1 MSTSVKSG
9 LIKTLKITG
18 IVLGS
23 LLLLMFL
30 LPFLFPQ
37 TFTKKINVWANQRIN
52 GHIAFSG
59 TGLSFFKHFPELSL
73 TLYDVDLKGSAPF
86 ERDTLIS
93 AKELTFGIDI
103 SSVFKSKININKIYL
118 NQAYINI
125 QVDTAGR
132 ANYNIYKSTGQQTAA
147 PADSSGASLGI
158 EQILVE
164 KSRLIYND
172 QSLPMKIIARDF
184 NYTGSGDLSKDVF
197 DLSTHA
203 SIQSL
208 DFYYAKQ
215 AYIIGKKVN
224 ADLVTKINTKS
235 LAFIFQKNDLMINEL
250 PVQFKGRFAFIKD
263 GYDMDFKI
271 ESHESDLSDIFTA
284 LPSAY
289 QKMLD
294 GTEVNGTGHIAMSL
308 AGKYIA
314 KDNVKPDLDFNFKV
328 RDGYINNA
336 KSPSPVKNL
345 FVNMESRVPGLNPDS
360 LYLNIDSIYFN
371 IDKDYFSS
379 VIRVKGVKQPDI
391 YAKINTEIDLQKWN
405 QAFGIKTVDLKGRY
419 ALHLLAEGKYAT
431 GPVRTGLR
439 KVDTLPISIPKFSLH
454 SSFKDGYLKYASLP
468 QAVDH
473 MSFDMDADCPDHNYK
488 NIKIS
493 VNNLS
498 ITALRNY
505 IKGYF
510 KYSNSDDAPVDA
522 LLQAKFN
529 LADLKNIYP
538 IDSTDLKGQLDADVH
553 AKGSYLPAQ
562 KKFPVTVAN
571 INLKDGSIQT
581 KYYPHPISNIQ
592 VSTVVTNSTGTVA
605 GTTVSVKPISFSFEN
620 EPFLLRAGLHNFAD
634 INYNLSAKGIIN
646 IGKIY
651 QVFAMKGYD
660 VKGTIAANFNLKGK
674 QSDAVAGRYDKLANS
689 GTLRVN
695 NIALSTE
702 LFPKPFIISKG
713 LFSFNQ
719 DKMQFDAFTAR
730 YGNSEIVLNGA
741 LNNVIDYALKPGSV
755 LKGDFNLKSDQIVV
769 DDFMAFAGAS
779 TEANTAG
786 GAGGVVMVPRNLD
799 MSFAADVKKLKY
811 NGLTLV
817 DAKSQMTIRQGSI
830 NLKQTGFNLIG
841 SPVDMDASYTNNG
854 AQKAFFN
861 YHISA
866 KDFDIKKAYNN
877 IKLFHDMATSAA
889 HAEGLVSLDYQLSG
903 RLNSNMQPVYPS
915 LKGGGVLSASKIK
928 MHGFKLAGAVGKST
942 GHDSLTNNADL
953 TKVEIKT
960 TIANNI
966 ITIAPTKMRMAG
978 FRVRF
983 EGQASFDKAMN
994 IKFRLGLPPLGI
1006 IGIPMTIT
1014 GTQDKPKIKLGK
1026 GKKEDELQGAA
1037 DDDTK

>member
-1 MSTSVKSG
+1 MSASVKRG
-9 LIKTLKITG
+9 LIKTLKISG
-18 IVLGS
+18 IVIGS

-37 TFTKKINVWANQRIN
+37 TFTKKINHWANQRIN

-59 TGLSFFKHFPELSL
+59 TSLSFFKHFPELSL
-73 TLYDVDLKGSAPF
+73 TLYNVDLKGSAPF
-86 ERDTLIS
+86 EQDTLV
-93 AKELTFGIDI
+93 ATKELTLGIDL
-103 SSVFKSKININKIYL
+103 SSIFKSKISINKIYL
-118 NQAYINI
+118 NQAFINI
-125 QVDTAGR
+125 QVDSAGK
-132 ANYNIYKSTGQQTAA
+132 ANYNIYKSAGQQTTAA
-147 PADSSGASLGI
+147 ADSSGASLGI

-164 KSRLIYND
+164 KSRLVYND
-172 QSLPMKIIARDF
+172 ESLPMKIIARGF

-197 DLSTHA
+197 DLHTHT

-215 AYIIGKKVN
+215 AYILGKKVN
-224 ADLVTKINTKS
+224 ADLVTQINTRS
-235 LAFIFQKNDLMINEL
+235 LAFIFQKNDLMINAL

-263 GYDMDFKI
+263 GYDMDFRV

-284 LPSAY
+284 LPAAY
-289 QKMLD
+289 QKMLE
-294 GTEVNGTGHIAMSL
+294 GTEVNGNGHIALSL
-308 AGKYIA
+308 IGKYMV
-314 KDNVKPDLDFNFKV
+314 KDNIKPDLSFNLKV
-328 RDGYINNA
+328 RDGYINNQ

-345 FVNMESRVPGLNPDS
+345 FVNMDAKVPALNPDS
-360 LYLNIDSIYFN
+360 LSLNIDSIYFN

-391 YAKINTEIDLQKWN
+391 YAKINTEIDLEKWN

-431 GPVRTGLR
+431 APVRTGLR
-439 KVDTLPISIPKFSLH
+439 KIDTLPVSIPKFSLQ
-454 SSFKDGYLKYASLP
+454 SSFKNGYLKYASLP
-468 QAVDH
+468 QAIDH
-473 MSFDMDADCPDHNYK
+473 ISFDMIADCPDHNYK
-488 NIKIS
+488 NIK
-493 VNNLS
+493 VAMDNLN
-498 ITALRNY
+498 ITALHNY

-510 KYSNSDDAPVDA
+510 KYSNSDNAPVDA
-522 LLQAKFN
+522 LLQASFN
-529 LADLKNIYP
+529 LADLKKIYP
-538 IDSTDLKGQLDADVH
+538 VDSTDLKGDLFADIH

-571 INLKDGSIQT
+571 ISLKNGAIQT
-581 KYYPHPISNIQ
+581 KYYPHPIDNIQ
-592 VSTVVTNSTGTVA
+592 VSTTVTNSTGTLA
-605 GTTVSVKPISFSFEN
+605 GTAVSVKPISFKFEN
-620 EPFLLRAGLHNFAD
+620 EPFFLKAELRNFAD
-634 INYNLSAKGIIN
+634 INYNLFARGTIN

-651 QVFAMKGYD
+651 QVFALKGYD
-660 VKGTIAANFNLKGK
+660 VNGNIAANFSLKGK
-674 QSDAVAGRYDKLANS
+674 QSDAMAGRYDKLANS
-689 GTLRVN
+689 GTLKVNRV
-695 NIALSTE
+695 ALSTE

-713 LFSFNQ
+713 AFSFNQ
-719 DKMQFDAFTAR
+719 EKMLFDTFVAR

-741 LNNVIDYALKPGSV
+741 LSNVIDYALKPGSV
-755 LKGDFNLKSDQIVV
+755 LKGDFNLTSNQIVV
-769 DDFMAFAGAS
+769 DDFMAFAG
-779 TEANTAG
+779 TGTTTNTGG
-786 GAGGVVMVPRNLD
+786 GATGVVMVPRNLD
-799 MSFAADVKKLKY
+799 LSFAADVKKLKY

-817 DAKSQMTIRQGSI
+817 DAKSQMTIKQGNI

-841 SPVDMDASYTNNG
+841 SPVGMDASYTNTG

-866 KDFDIKKAYNN
+866 RDFDIKKAYNN

-903 RLNSNMQPVYPS
+903 RLNSNMQPVYAS

-928 MHGFKLAGAVGKST
+928 MHGFKLAGAIGSST
-942 GHDSLTNNADL
+942 SHDSLSNNADL
-953 TKVEIKT
+953 SKVEIKT

-983 EGQASFDKAMN
+983 EGQVNFDKAMN

-1006 IGIPMTIT
+1006 LGIPMTIT
-1014 GTQDKPKIKLGK
+1014 GTQDKPKIRLGK
-1026 GKKEDELQGAA
+1026 GKKEDELQAA
-1037 DDDTK
+1037 DDDGK